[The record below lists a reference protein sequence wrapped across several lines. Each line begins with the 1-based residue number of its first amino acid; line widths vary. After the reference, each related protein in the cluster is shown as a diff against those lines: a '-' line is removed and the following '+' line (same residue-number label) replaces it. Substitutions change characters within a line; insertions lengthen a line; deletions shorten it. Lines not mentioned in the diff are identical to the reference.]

1 MWSDNAKVEVND
13 KKVDITLPNSF
24 DWFMG
29 SMRWRMQQILTDAY
43 DIHIHGGKE
52 YKFEY
57 TYGYTD
63 WNGNTEYDADH
74 EVMMINKVLAKTDG
88 CNNLQIIVELTV
100 EQINNMNG
108 YTLDFAKMF
117 PGYNIRLR
125 CKKKKGFYNWSEKPI
140 VKRTI
145 YVIDS
150 KGKKVAWEYEI
161 PYGKGKRG

>member
-1 MWSDNAKVEVND
+1 
-13 KKVDITLPNSF
+13 
-24 DWFMG
+24 
-29 SMRWRMQQILTDAY
+29 MQQILTDAY

-57 TYGYTD
+57 TAGFTD
-63 WNGNTEYDADH
+63 WNRKTEYNADD
-74 EVMMINKVLAKTDG
+74 EAKMINKVLAKTDG
-88 CNNLQIIVELTV
+88 WNLQIIVDLSI
-100 EQINNMNG
+100 EQINDMDRD
-108 YTLDFAKMF
+108 TLDFAKMF

-125 CKKKKGFYNWSEKPI
+125 CKKKKGFYNWSQKPI

-161 PYGKGKRG
+161 PYGEGKRSW

>member
-1 MWSDNAKVEVND
+1 
-13 KKVDITLPNSF
+13 
-24 DWFMG
+24 
-29 SMRWRMQQILTDAY
+29 MQQILTDAY

-57 TYGYTD
+57 TAGFTD
-63 WNGNTEYDADH
+63 WNRKTEYNADD
-74 EVMMINKVLAKTDG
+74 EAKMINKVLAKTDG
-88 CNNLQIIVELTV
+88 WNLQIIVDLSI
-100 EQINNMNG
+100 EQINDMDRD
-108 YTLDFAKMF
+108 TLDFAKMF

-125 CKKKKGFYNWSEKPI
+125 CKKKKGFYNWSQKPI

-161 PYGKGKRG
+161 PYGKGKRSW